1 MSTVSAVCHMPDY
14 DVSGPY
20 LNWPI
25 HIEEY
30 MYYLAYVIEIKGRK
44 REGIMTI
51 GRVERSEM
59 SAW

>member
-1 MSTVSAVCHMPDY
+1 MPDY

-20 LNWPI
+20 LNWP
-25 HIEEY
+25 HPLNEIEEY

-51 GRVERSEM
+51 GLG
-59 SAW
+59 